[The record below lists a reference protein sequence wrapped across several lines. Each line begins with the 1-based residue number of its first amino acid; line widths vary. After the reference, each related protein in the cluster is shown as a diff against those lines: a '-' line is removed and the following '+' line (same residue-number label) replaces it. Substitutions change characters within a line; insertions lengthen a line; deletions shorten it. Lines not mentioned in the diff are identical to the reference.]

1 VFVSDSGSASTASA
15 ANRRAAAARPP
26 VLAAAV
32 RGELHPVV
40 DDVLPLS
47 TAAEAHRRMD
57 AGAVFGRIV
66 LVP

>member
-1 VFVSDSGSASTASA
+1 
-15 ANRRAAAARPP
+15 

-47 TAAEAHRRMD
+47 AAAEAHRRMD
-57 AGAVFGRIV
+57 AAGVFGRIV
-66 LVP
+66 IVP